1 MKTFLVAA
9 LMCAGTLLAA
19 DAPALTVAQMMDNGL
34 KQVEGEV
41 VPLAEAMP
49 AEKYAFA
56 PKDGAFKNVRTFAQ
70 QMKHIATVNY
80 EVAAAM
86 LGEKSPVSAG
96 KNENGDDAIASKD
109 QIVKYLKDSFAYT
122 HKAMATLTATNLTG
136 LINSPFGEG
145 KAQRLSM
152 ATVPAW
158 HTFDHYGQAVVYARM
173 CSVVPPA
180 SR

>member
-1 MKTFLVAA
+1 MKTLLVAALVGASFLVAA
-9 LMCAGTLLAA
+9 
-19 DAPALTVAQMMDNGL
+19 DSPALSVAQIMDGGL
-34 KQVEGEV
+34 KQVESEV

-49 AEKYAFA
+49 AEQYSFA
-56 PKDGAFKNVRTFAQ
+56 PKEGAFTNVRTFAQ

-80 EVAAAM
+80 IVAAAL
-86 LGEKSPVSAG
+86 LGEKSPIETG
-96 KNENGDDAIASKD
+96 KGENGADSIATKE

-136 LINSPFGEG
+136 LIASPFGEG
-145 KAQRLSM
+145 QSQRLGV

-173 CSVVPPA
+173 CNVVPPA